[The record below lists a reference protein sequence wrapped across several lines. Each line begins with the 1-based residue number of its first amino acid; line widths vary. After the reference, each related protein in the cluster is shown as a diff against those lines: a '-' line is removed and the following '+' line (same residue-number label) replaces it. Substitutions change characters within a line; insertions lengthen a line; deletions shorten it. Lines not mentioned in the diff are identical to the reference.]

1 MLPTKRDVPI
11 PGPNREPVVSERETG
26 GLQLDDE
33 PIRRAQVGPVGA
45 HGDFPAGCWGERLP
59 GEVPGADGLGPRIAV
74 GAVVRDVSPMP
85 GDDGPALGDDFPS
98 ASWAVAS
105 GATGGGDVLAL
116 V

>member
-11 PGPNREPVVSERETG
+11 PGPNREPVVSERLAGVEDPEHLSAVEVLSGGDVSDRETG

-59 GEVPGADGLGPRIAV
+59 GEVPGARPNIL
-74 GAVVRDVSPMP
+74 P
-85 GDDGPALGDDFPS
+85 GSHHAPP
-98 ASWAVAS
+98 
-105 GATGGGDVLAL
+105 
-116 V
+116 